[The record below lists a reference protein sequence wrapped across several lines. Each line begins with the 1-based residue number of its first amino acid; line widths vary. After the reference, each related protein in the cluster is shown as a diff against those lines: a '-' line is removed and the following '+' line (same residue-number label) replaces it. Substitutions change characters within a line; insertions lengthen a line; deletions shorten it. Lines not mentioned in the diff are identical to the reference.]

1 MAQIVA
7 RDVMTERVL
16 SAAADWS
23 ILRLTEFF
31 GENAISG
38 APVIA
43 ETGEMLGVVS
53 ITDILR
59 EGGVAEGDA
68 EDDLPHEYYLQ
79 ALESRFDQDD
89 LAALHL
95 EVAPEVTAKD
105 IMTPMVF
112 EVGEA
117 DSIQTV
123 ADTMIKGHIHRVF
136 VTRDK
141 EIVGVIT
148 AMDMLKVIRDM

>member
-7 RDVMTERVL
+7 RDVMTKGVR
-16 SAAADWS
+16 SAEADWS

-31 GENAISG
+31 GEHAISG
-38 APVIA
+38 APVVA

-59 EGGVAEGDA
+59 EGGAAEGDA
-68 EDDLPHEYYLQ
+68 EDELPHEYYLQ
-79 ALESRFDQDD
+79 ALEARFDQND

-112 EVGEA
+112 EVGEG
-117 DSIQTV
+117 DSIQVV
-123 ADTMIKGHIHRVF
+123 ADTMTKGHIHRVF
-136 VTRDK
+136 VTRGK

-148 AMDMLKVIRDM
+148 AMDMLNVIRDM